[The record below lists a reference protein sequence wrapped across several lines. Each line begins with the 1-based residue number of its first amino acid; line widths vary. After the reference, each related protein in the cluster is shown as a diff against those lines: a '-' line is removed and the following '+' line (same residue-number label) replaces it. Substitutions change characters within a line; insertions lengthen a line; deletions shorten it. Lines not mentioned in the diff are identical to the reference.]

1 MMVGNKVDLEENRQ
15 VDEGMAAGMAKD
27 KNMYFYE
34 VSAKSAFKVDQAFN
48 EFAKLLVKNKYYID
62 LFIILGKYRK
72 SILKVDF

>member
-34 VSAKSAFKVDQAFN
+34 VSAKSAFKVD
-48 EFAKLLVKNKYYID
+48 
-62 LFIILGKYRK
+62 
-72 SILKVDF
+72 